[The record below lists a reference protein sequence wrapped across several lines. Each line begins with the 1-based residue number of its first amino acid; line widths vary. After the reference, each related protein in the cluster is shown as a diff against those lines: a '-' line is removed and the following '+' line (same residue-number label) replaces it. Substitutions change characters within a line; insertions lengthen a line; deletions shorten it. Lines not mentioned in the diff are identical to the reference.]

1 MSQMDVEAL
10 ADDWRK
16 ASRSVNNGA
25 CVEVGS
31 ASSRVLVR
39 DSVNPSGA
47 VVAYP
52 STAWRAFISSI
63 RAGSLSLPLENS

>member
-1 MSQMDVEAL
+1 MSRMDVEAV
-10 ADDWRK
+10 ASDWRK

-39 DSVNPSGA
+39 DSVNPTGA
-47 VVAYP
+47 VVAYAP
-52 STAWRAFISSI
+52 TAWQAFIGSTK
-63 RAGSLSLPLENS
+63 AGGFDSFR

>member
-1 MSQMDVEAL
+1 MPLTGAVEL
-10 ADDWRK
+10 ACGWRK
-16 ASRSVNNGA
+16 ASYSVNNGQ

-31 ASSRVLVR
+31 ASLGVLVR

-52 STAWRAFISSI
+52 PAAWEAFITSA
-63 RAGSLSLPLENS
+63 RAGAYDSFH

>member
-1 MSQMDVEAL
+1 MSQMDVEAV

-31 ASSRVLVR
+31 ASSGVLVR

-52 STAWRAFISSI
+52 PTAWQAFISLTK
-63 RAGSLSLPLENS
+63 AGSFAHFR

>member
-1 MSQMDVEAL
+1 MDVDAV
-10 ADDWRK
+10 AGDWRK

-31 ASSRVLVR
+31 ASSLVLVR
-39 DSVNPSGA
+39 DSVNPLGA

-52 STAWRAFISSI
+52 PTAWQAFIGSA
-63 RAGSLSLPLENS
+63 RAGAYDS